1 MTTQPVR
8 PSQHA
13 PSARPAALLAMS
25 SGLDAELF
33 TPEQRRRLGGLV
45 TLLAE
50 SAVPDLGAVPDETAA
65 RVEILVTG
73 WGAPRIDA
81 SVLGRMPRL
90 RAIVH
95 TAGTVAPF
103 VGRAVW
109 EREDIVVSTAAQ
121 ANAVPVAEYALAQI
135 LLAGKRSVAR
145 SADHRRARGR
155 EGAWTAT
162 GRTGNYGAVAGLIG
176 ASRTGRLTA
185 EHLQRFDI
193 EVLVHDPFA
202 GAEEI
207 AALGARKVDLEEL
220 FRASDV
226 VSLHAPDVP
235 STRGMI
241 TAEHF
246 ALMREGTT
254 FLNTARPAL
263 VDEDALRAEPRTI
276 LLYEAPHKLRA
287 TLDDLAAVCGP
298 DRPVT
303 LCRELTKL
311 HEEIFKTTLG
321 EAAARYAGEEPRGE
335 FVLVLAGAPEG
346 AGEAEAPPT
355 LAEAAAAARRLME
368 GGLPPAAAARQAA
381 AGTPYSKGD
390 VYRELI
396 RAQAEDPKK

>member
-135 LLAGKRSVAR
+135 LLAGKRTLAQQAR
-145 SADHRRARGR
+145 YRRDHTVTPP
-155 EGAWTAT
+155 TAP
-162 GRTGNYGAVAGLIG
+162 GPGIGNYGGVVGIIG
-176 ASRTGRLTA
+176 ASRIGTRVA
-185 EHLQRFDI
+185 EHLRRFDL
-193 EVLVHDPFA
+193 EVLITDPFA
-202 GAEEI
+202 SADEI
-207 AALGARKVDLEEL
+207 AALGAGKVEPEEL
-220 FRASDV
+220 YARADV

-235 STRGMI
+235 STRGMV
-241 TAEHF
+241 TRELL
-246 ALMREGTT
+246 ALMRDGTT

-263 VDEDALRAEPRTI
+263 VDIDALRDEVLSGRLSAV
-276 LLYEAPHKLRA
+276 LDVH
-287 TLDDLAAVCGP
+287 DDLAADDPLWEAENALLTPHLAGSQGN
-298 DRPVT
+298 
-303 LCRELTKL
+303 EL
-311 HEEIFKTTLG
+311 HRMG
-321 EAAARYAGEEPRGE
+321 EAALEEVRRLAAGEPPRHPVDRGRR
-335 FVLVLAGAPEG
+335 AI
-346 AGEAEAPPT
+346 EA
-355 LAEAAAAARRLME
+355 
-368 GGLPPAAAARQAA
+368 
-381 AGTPYSKGD
+381 
-390 VYRELI
+390 
-396 RAQAEDPKK
+396 